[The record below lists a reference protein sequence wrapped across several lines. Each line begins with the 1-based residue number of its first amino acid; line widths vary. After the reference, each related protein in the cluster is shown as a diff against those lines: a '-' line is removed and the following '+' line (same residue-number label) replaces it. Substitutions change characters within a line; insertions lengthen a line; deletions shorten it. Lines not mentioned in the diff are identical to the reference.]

1 MKLLTLVGWF
11 LSFALVVFLPLDIYL
26 SPREAASAGEGGSG
40 DHVLLSWWAFS
51 YWSGNILGFFV
62 IPLVQGYVLAG
73 EFQRM
78 ERVQRA
84 ILLNVPIFL
93 LYFVSFI
100 VLLLLLFFLD
110 DGKRIL
116 DKQGILAVVV
126 AVCLAAGFTLLV
138 CFLGYGLVK
147 IPVQMWVQSNY
158 TAKLNRLLFQVAVYE
173 DQIIEQQNKV
183 QVLFNIARQV
193 KVEEDNEQFRDI
205 MLAEIDQFMHE
216 MKQYDFNPRSNSFL
230 DSDSKLH
237 DKYLKGNRDIGYSKL
252 VQLNA
257 EIGGKSTVLRRLYSS
272 RQEHIKAAIITQ
284 DIMKAQTTNT
294 QPM

>member
-1 MKLLTLVGWF
+1 M
-11 LSFALVVFLPLDIYL
+11 
-26 SPREAASAGEGGSG
+26 
-40 DHVLLSWWAFS
+40 
-51 YWSGNILGFFV
+51 
-62 IPLVQGYVLAG
+62 
-73 EFQRM
+73 
-78 ERVQRA
+78 
-84 ILLNVPIFL
+84 
-93 LYFVSFI
+93 
-100 VLLLLLFFLD
+100 
-110 DGKRIL
+110 
-116 DKQGILAVVV
+116 
-126 AVCLAAGFTLLV
+126 
-138 CFLGYGLVK
+138 
-147 IPVQMWVQSNY
+147 
-158 TAKLNRLLFQVAVYE
+158 
-173 DQIIEQQNKV
+173 
-183 QVLFNIARQV
+183 LFNIARQV

-237 DKYLKGNRDIGYSKL
+237 DKYPKGNRDIGYSKL